1 MKKRLVHYLKAAL
14 IVDDC
19 SFILINIVNKNLFG
33 KSKLKILYFTQ
44 SPLLPFFKE
53 VCGGIFLFTASCLV
67 NDNLFKFYLIEFV
80 YQT

>member
-53 VCGGIFLFTASCLV
+53 RCVVEFFFLLLPV
-67 NDNLFKFYLIEFV
+67 
-80 YQT
+80 